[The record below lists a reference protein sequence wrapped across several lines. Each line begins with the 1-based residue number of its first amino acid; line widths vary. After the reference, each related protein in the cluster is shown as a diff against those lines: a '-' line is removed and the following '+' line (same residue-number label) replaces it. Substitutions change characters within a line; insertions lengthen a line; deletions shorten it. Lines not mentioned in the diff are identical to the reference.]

1 MILITIKVP
10 FCYFKDI
17 FHLDGKKWKTIGIK
31 EIDNSTE
38 HDQTFYMWPTFW
50 QHIWPLFPDYLEIY
64 KTKELFLNCTDQISS
79 PFLRQV
85 YQLK

>member
-50 QHIWPLFPDYLEIY
+50 QHMTSFSRLPWDLQNKRTF
-64 KTKELFLNCTDQISS
+64 S
-79 PFLRQV
+79 
-85 YQLK
+85 